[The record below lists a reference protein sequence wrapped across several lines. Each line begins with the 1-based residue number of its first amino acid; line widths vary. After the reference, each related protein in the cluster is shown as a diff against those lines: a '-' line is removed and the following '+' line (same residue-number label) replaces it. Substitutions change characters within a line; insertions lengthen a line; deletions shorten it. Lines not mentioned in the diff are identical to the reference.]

1 MVGQAV
7 ATMPDPV
14 SDSSTDVMVL
24 APMASELRPVVARH
38 RGAPVGGRRGCRVR
52 GRTGGVAVTAAM
64 IGVGPRA
71 AADATRRLLEAV
83 SARRVIVSGIA
94 GGIDPAIEVGT
105 VVVPETVLDLASGRE
120 FRPAPLAG
128 LPSSGTIATSGEL
141 ILDDERVAA
150 LVERGVRA
158 IDMETAGV
166 AEVCEE
172 RGVPWSVVRV
182 VSDRPQDGLVDGAVF
197 DMLKPDG
204 TTDASAALRYVAT
217 HPWRLRRLVRL
228 ARDSTAAAKLAAR
241 TALGASATP

>member
-1 MVGQAV
+1 MSGLA
-7 ATMPDPV
+7 PDP
-14 SDSSTDVMVL
+14 SSDVMIL
-24 APMASELRPVVARH
+24 APMASELRPVVRATSGLRSSAGGEVVY
-38 RGAPVGGRRGCRVR
+38 RGRRGAAV
-52 GRTGGVAVTAAM
+52 VTAAM

-71 AADATRRLLEAV
+71 AAEATRRLLDVVRSE
-83 SARRVIVSGIA
+83 RVIVSGIA

-105 VVVPETVLDLASGRE
+105 IVVPEIVLDLATGRE
-120 FRPAPLAG
+120 FRPAPLTG
-128 LPSSGTIATSGEL
+128 VSSWGTIATSAEL

-182 VSDRPQDGLVDGAVF
+182 VSDRPQDCLVDSAVF

-204 TTDASAALRYVAT
+204 TTDAWAALRYVVT
-217 HPWRLRRLVRL
+217 HPWRLSRLMRL

-241 TALGASATP
+241 TALDACPAS